1 MFNPAEETWHFV
13 NHQHLLVTTINI
25 NYGGTYVNTLLALI
39 RVNGRYVWMLTG
51 RETTKLPFRRLNI
64 Q

>member
-1 MFNPAEETWHFV
+1 MFNPGEETWHFIFY
-13 NHQHLLVTTINI
+13 QRLPITTINI
-25 NYGGTYVNTLLALI
+25 NYGDTYVNTLLALI

-51 RETTKLPFRRLNI
+51 QETTKLPFLRLNS

>member
-1 MFNPAEETWHFV
+1 MFNPGEKTWHFV
-13 NHQHLLVTTINI
+13 SHQHLPVTAINI
-25 NYGGTYVNTLLALI
+25 NYGDTYVNTLLSLI

-51 RETTKLPFRRLNI
+51 QETTKLPFLRLNI